1 MPGKQEADP
10 FHSPAHWIGY
20 VVQQSRTSKTRRAV
34 GSALSQTALAAETNT
49 NQTRISEL
57 ERGLVPPDV
66 PLARELE
73 RALDLP
79 PDSLVAVVRQMRDT
93 KVRDYAQPY
102 MKRLFVAEAIYHVG
116 IAAVPGTLQTERYTA
131 ALMASGMVGAH
142 PEDVQ
147 ALAHERWERAQEILT
162 RPDPPHLTTILYEGV
177 LHAELGDR
185 SAVADQLEYLLKVA
199 ELPNISVRILPF
211 SAPVIAGLLTLLTF
225 DQGAGRAAY
234 TEGHACGAHTEEPA
248 DVAESQRVYDRL
260 SEEAER
266 PSRSLDMIRTAL
278 ERMT

>member
-225 DQGAGRAAY
+225 DQGPAGPPIPR
-234 TEGHACGAHTEEPA
+234 GMHAGPT
-248 DVAESQRVYDRL
+248 L
-260 SEEAER
+260 KNR
-266 PSRSLDMIRTAL
+266 PTWRSLSGSMIGCQKRRNGRPVRWT
-278 ERMT
+278 

>member
-1 MPGKQEADP
+1 M
-10 FHSPAHWIGY
+10 
-20 VVQQSRTSKTRRAV
+20 VQQSRTSKTRRAV
-34 GSALSQTALAAETNT
+34 GTALSQSALAAETKT

-79 PDSLVAVVRQMRDT
+79 PDALVAVVRQMRDT

-102 MKRLFVAEAIYHVG
+102 MRRLFIAEAIYHVG

-142 PEDVQ
+142 PQDVRS
-147 ALAHERWERAQEILT
+147 LARERWERAQEILS
-162 RPDPPHLTTILYEGV
+162 RPNPPHLTTILYEGV

-185 SAVADQLEYLLKVA
+185 SAVAEQLEYLLKVA
-199 ELPNISVRILPF
+199 EEPNVSVRILPF

-234 TEGHACGAHTEEPA
+234 TEGFACGAHTEEPA
-248 DVAESQRVYDRL
+248 DVAEAQRVYDRL

-266 PSRSLDMIRTAL
+266 PARSLDMIRTAL